1 MAHDGWS
8 VFQRIFA
15 QKSAT
20 LVPLLANA
28 ILKWQA
34 SDHVEREGDV
44 DARSFMWRAGYYDI
58 ILTVV
63 QLCHGQEVAKESAH
77 LIMRMYGEKYEDYL
91 EEFSNA

>member
-1 MAHDGWS
+1 
-8 VFQRIFA
+8 
-15 QKSAT
+15 
-20 LVPLLANA
+20 
-28 ILKWQA
+28 
-34 SDHVEREGDV
+34 
-44 DARSFMWRAGYYDI
+44 MWRAGYYDI

>member
-1 MAHDGWS
+1 MAHDGWTIL
-8 VFQRIFA
+8 QRILCTEERGISTA
-15 QKSAT
+15 
-20 LVPLLANA
+20 LLSNA

-63 QLCHGQEVAKESAH
+63 QLCHGAEVAKESAH
-77 LIMRMYGEKYEDYL
+77 MVMRMYGEKLEDYL
-91 EEFSNA
+91 EEFS